1 MDAAHRTLLE
11 SWVAGVT
18 NRPGRHCGVFTGT
31 DGEPFGHRARPW
43 DDPDI
48 LIAGDI
54 AGEALVLEL
63 SDRVERVDAIAHVVA
78 GDHAWGP
85 GLRVSGL
92 VAGSAADVWL
102 V

>member
-1 MDAAHRTLLE
+1 MDDVSRSLLDR
-11 SWVAGVT
+11 WVAGVGQ
-18 NRPGRHCGVFTGT
+18 RPGRHCGVFTGS

-43 DDPDI
+43 DYPDI

-54 AGEALVLEL
+54 DGDALLLEL
-63 SDRVERVDAIAHVVA
+63 SDRVERVDTIADVVP
-78 GDHAWGP
+78 GEHAWGP

-92 VAGSAADVWL
+92 VAGSPADVWL